1 MVGARIFSSRDA
13 GRGRWMGDLCGECG
27 GDGAE
32 ADEANLRTGDH
43 LRTGDGLAMGG
54 TVRST
59 VVSGGGCKL
68 SKERRSSLVL
78 PSSWAHAL
86 SSARDTRATPRR
98 LYKIVHVKREGERD
112 GE

>member
-68 SKERRSSLVL
+68 SKERRSSLA
-78 PSSWAHAL
+78 WAHAL

-98 LYKIVHVKREGERD
+98 LYKIVHVKREGERE